1 MPGFQGKDVESNE
14 NFLTQ
19 EQEKGHRFYGRG
31 DIAAVDFSLSSLTT
45 DGAYH
50 NLDLSLIIPNGT
62 VAVLLRVALVDDAA
76 GSYILFRKKGDA
88 NAHRAMVVRSQ
99 VANVWTDAD
108 GIMPIGESKKL
119 EYKASNLT
127 FSDMLIVVKGWWK

>member
-88 NAHRAMVVRSQ
+88 NVHRVMVVRSQ
-99 VANVWTDAD
+99 VANIWTDAD

-119 EYKASNLT
+119 QYQTSNLT

>member
-19 EQEKGHRFYGRG
+19 EQEKGHRFYGRSG
-31 DIAAVDFSLSSLTT
+31 IAAVFSLASLTT

-50 NLDLSLIIPNGT
+50 DLDLSLIIPNGT
-62 VAVLLRVALVDDAA
+62 VAVLLRVSLIDDAV

-88 NAHRAMVVRSQ
+88 NVHRVMVVRSQ
-99 VANVWTDAD
+99 VANIWNDAD

-119 EYKASNLT
+119 QYQTSNLT

>member
-31 DIAAVDFSLSSLTT
+31 GIAAVFSLASLTT

-50 NLDLSLIIPNGT
+50 DLDLSLIIPNGT
-62 VAVLLRVALVDDAA
+62 VAVLLRVALIDDAA
-76 GSYILFRKKGDA
+76 GSYILFRKEGDA
-88 NAHRAMVVRSQ
+88 NVDRVMVVRSQ
-99 VANVWTDAD
+99 VANVWNEGD

-119 EYKASNLT
+119 QYATSNLT